1 VGVVVL
7 SGMAMAL
14 IGVMVMIMR
23 VVVRPMILW
32 VIVVVVMIV
41 GVVVVGVVRI
51 WAEILRWQKLTALA
65 FRQKRIRRTIA

>member
-1 VGVVVL
+1 
-7 SGMAMAL
+7 MAL

-23 VVVRPMILW
+23 VVVMPMILW

-51 WAEILRWQKLTALA
+51 WAVILRRQKLPALA